1 MIVKKRNE
9 TARFCS
15 DMRRLN
21 QVSKPLYHELPL
33 LEDVIDVITGNKAGK
48 LSLIDLRSA
57 YHQIKVSDK
66 SSY

>member
-1 MIVKKRNE
+1 
-9 TARFCS
+9 
-15 DMRRLN
+15 MRRLN